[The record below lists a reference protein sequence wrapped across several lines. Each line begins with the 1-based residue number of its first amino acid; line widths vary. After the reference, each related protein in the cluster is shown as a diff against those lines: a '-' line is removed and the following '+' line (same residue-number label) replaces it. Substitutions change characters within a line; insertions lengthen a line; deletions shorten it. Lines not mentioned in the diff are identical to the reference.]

1 MSIGWGT
8 MFPFILESSSL
19 YTSKTRYFVV
29 KVTEVNIQK
38 KYSQV
43 IDNNSLSSTGNN
55 LPFYNLKGKRID
67 ASSSIYTIIV
77 PAYSQL
83 PHIEIGDFILATFL
97 EKEGYGLY
105 IGKLY
110 SKIYEDTSV
119 DQFQQGDRF
128 LLPHLQER
136 PVAGQIFNENIVYL
150 TYYPEY
156 ISRKTEEDNYIYDRI
171 VRFPSYQLYKRYL
184 DLFQYDQKV
193 EEILDSSSSEAR
205 TRRYIFEHAENP
217 LNEGRNELK
226 NFNNDTDSFIFRPDI
241 VIDRINA
248 TEDKLVIRKDS
259 GIELFSNLNIP
270 NTDKYPNPFIIDDS
284 NLKYKIVSYDEVV
297 NNNKTKENKIYYQKE
312 FKDQSNLTPDFSTE
326 LTTPFFPK
334 EFYEI
339 KIGRNK
345 FSLAKLDYEEKHSLV
360 LLKSQA
366 DQSLA
371 MIADLRNQKNYSYRI
386 RNYKS
391 TITIDE
397 IENTYSRLLLS
408 SSINQQIEVFENPD
422 NKNYINILSS
432 TDTELKK
439 IAQQQPLTRYSNIQ
453 VGTKE
458 QLSSLTRTNLAH
470 KNLNNFN
477 NFSTDTQ
484 YILSSTQY
492 ASNQYSDTYLLSDSS
507 KSSFLS
513 YQAVSSSNY
522 SYIGSYADSSSS
534 EIAAYTNTGSNFAK
548 VIINSTS
555 QLINLEISNNLQ
567 IKIENNN
574 ILIKAGSTTISLD
587 KDGNI
592 TSVVNNNFN
601 ITGNLN
607 VSKDAKI
614 NQNVTATGFVK
625 GSKFI
630 GTLIC
635 TGAVVPGATPNGSI
649 SVECN

>member
-1 MSIGWGT
+1 
-8 MFPFILESSSL
+8 MFPFVLESSSL
-19 YTSKTRYFVV
+19 YSSKSKYFVV
-29 KVTEVNIQK
+29 KVTEINIQK
-38 KYSQV
+38 KYSQD
-43 IDNNSLSSTGNN
+43 IDNNSLSSAGNN
-55 LPFYNLKGKRID
+55 LPFYNLRGKRID
-67 ASSSIYTIIV
+67 ASSNIYTIIV

-83 PHIEIGDFILATFL
+83 PHIEVGDFILATSL
-97 EKEGYGLY
+97 EQEGYGLY

-110 SKIYEDTSV
+110 SKIYEDTTV
-119 DQFQQGDRF
+119 DQLQQGDRF

-136 PVAGQIFNENIVYL
+136 PVLGQIFNENIVYL

-156 ISRKTEEDNYIYDRI
+156 ISKKTEEEGYIYDRI
-171 VRFPSYQLYKRYL
+171 VRFPSYQLYKRYF
-184 DLFQYDQKV
+184 DLFQYDPKV
-193 EEILDSSSSEAR
+193 EEILDSPSSEER

-241 VIDRINA
+241 VIDRVNT
-248 TEDKLVIRKDS
+248 TEDKLVIRKDE
-259 GIELFSNLNIP
+259 GIDLFSNLNVT
-270 NTDKYPNPFIIDDS
+270 NTDKYPNPFVLDDP
-284 NLKYKIVSYDEVV
+284 NLRYKTVSYDEIV
-297 NNNKTKENKIYYQKE
+297 NNNKSRENRIYYQKE
-312 FKDQSNLTPDFSTE
+312 FRDQSNAISDFSTE

-391 TITIDE
+391 TITLDE
-397 IENTYSRLLLS
+397 LENTYSRLLLS
-408 SSINQQIEVFENPD
+408 SSINQQIEIFENPD
-422 NKNYINILSS
+422 NKNYISLLSS
-432 TDTELKK
+432 TNTELKK
-439 IAQQQPLTRYSNIQ
+439 IADQQQLTRYSNIQ
-453 VGTKE
+453 IGTKE
-458 QLSSLTRTNLAH
+458 QLSSLARTNLAH
-470 KNLNNFN
+470 KNINAYN

-484 YILSSTQY
+484 YILSATQY
-492 ASNQYSDTYLLSDSS
+492 DSNKYSDIYLLSDNS

-513 YQAVSSSNY
+513 YQTVSPSRY
-522 SYIGSYADSSSS
+522 AYIGTYANESTS
-534 EIAAYTNTGSNFAK
+534 EIDLTANTDSNFAK

-574 ILIKAGSTTISLD
+574 ILIKAGSTSVSID

-592 TSVVNNNFN
+592 TSIVNNDFN
-601 ITGNLN
+601 IQGNLN
-607 VSKDAKI
+607 ISQSASVGTTLNVGSNTTI
-614 NQNVTATGFVK
+614 GGNVTA
-625 GSKFI
+625 SKFI
-630 GTLIC
+630 GALIC
-635 TGAVVPGATPNGSI
+635 TGSVVAGASGSI
-649 SVECN
+649 NVTCT

>member
-1 MSIGWGT
+1 
-8 MFPFILESSSL
+8 
-19 YTSKTRYFVV
+19 
-29 KVTEVNIQK
+29 
-38 KYSQV
+38 
-43 IDNNSLSSTGNN
+43 
-55 LPFYNLKGKRID
+55 
-67 ASSSIYTIIV
+67 
-77 PAYSQL
+77 
-83 PHIEIGDFILATFL
+83 
-97 EKEGYGLY
+97 
-105 IGKLY
+105 
-110 SKIYEDTSV
+110 
-119 DQFQQGDRF
+119 
-128 LLPHLQER
+128 
-136 PVAGQIFNENIVYL
+136 
-150 TYYPEY
+150 
-156 ISRKTEEDNYIYDRI
+156 
-171 VRFPSYQLYKRYL
+171 
-184 DLFQYDQKV
+184 
-193 EEILDSSSSEAR
+193 
-205 TRRYIFEHAENP
+205 
-217 LNEGRNELK
+217 
-226 NFNNDTDSFIFRPDI
+226 
-241 VIDRINA
+241 
-248 TEDKLVIRKDS
+248 
-259 GIELFSNLNIP
+259 
-270 NTDKYPNPFIIDDS
+270 
-284 NLKYKIVSYDEVV
+284 
-297 NNNKTKENKIYYQKE
+297 
-312 FKDQSNLTPDFSTE
+312 
-326 LTTPFFPK
+326 
-334 EFYEI
+334 
-339 KIGRNK
+339 
-345 FSLAKLDYEEKHSLV
+345 
-360 LLKSQA
+360 
-366 DQSLA
+366 
-371 MIADLRNQKNYSYRI
+371 MI
-386 RNYKS
+386 
-391 TITIDE
+391 
-397 IENTYSRLLLS
+397 LLS

-492 ASNQYSDTYLLSDSS
+492 TSNKYSDIYLLSDSS